1 MALDKHCD
9 SKYSSTPSGVLQR
22 PYLSEPGLFWHQKV
36 EQRSIGK
43 VLLCVH
49 WRMKAVNIVACAA
62 SAAAAEV

>member
-9 SKYSSTPSGVLQR
+9 SKSSSTPSGLLQR
-22 PYLSEPGLFWHQKV
+22 LYLSESGLFWHQKV
-36 EQRSIGK
+36 ERRSIGQ

-49 WRMKAVNIVACAA
+49 WRKKDVNIVACAA